1 MSKSTKSPKALLK
14 LAYEI
19 GLEALE
25 EYSHPKS
32 PQIYTQAQ
40 LFACL
45 VFKAFLQIDYRTTEN
60 MLNENSD
67 YRKIVGIKQAPH
79 FTTLQKAEQRLLNK
93 ESTRKLLTE
102 TIRQALTRT
111 QLNRLLE
118 LTAVDGSG
126 FESHHVSDY
135 FVKRRAS
142 KNDREY
148 KEMSYKKYPKLSV
161 VSDCATH
168 LILAAHPS
176 RGPSHDLKE
185 FPIVIKD
192 AVKATDAKIKT
203 LLADAAYDSEG
214 VHAFLRETLNIESII
229 PPVRG
234 RKPGVV
240 PSGRYRRKL
249 ATRFPTKRYGQRWQV
264 ETVFSMIKRNLGHAL
279 TARRYM
285 SQCRELNLK
294 VLVHNIAII
303 RRIFR

>member
-1 MSKSTKSPKALLK
+1 MATTKSPIELLK
-14 LAYEI
+14 LAHSI
-19 GLEALE
+19 GCEALE
-25 EYSHPKS
+25 DYSHPKS
-32 PQIYTQAQ
+32 PQIFTQPQ

-45 VFKAFLQIDYRTTEN
+45 VLKAFYQLDYRSIHR
-60 MLNENSD
+60 MLLELSD
-67 YRKIVGIKQAPH
+67 LRAAIGLKDVPH
-79 FTTLQKAEQRLLNK
+79 YTTLQKAEVRLLGK

-142 KNDREY
+142 KNDREF

-214 VHAFLRETLNIESII
+214 VHTFLRETLNIESII

-234 RKPGVV
+234 RKPGVI

-264 ETVFSMIKRNLGHAL
+264 ETVFSMLKRNLGHAL
-279 TARRYM
+279 TARKYL

-303 RRIFR
+303 RRVFG